1 MTSHFVLL
9 VVFSVLVST
18 VFAVL
23 QRDQPREQIRLG
35 LLLSGGFVGAAVLL
49 GWLMFPFPL

>member
-1 MTSHFVLL
+1 VTSHFVLL

-35 LLLSGGFVGAAVLL
+35 LLLSGGFIGAAVLL

>member
-35 LLLSGGFVGAAVLL
+35 LLLSGGFIGAAVLL